1 MQKKTIKIKVCDL
14 KPAKDAIG
22 GRHHGHRGHHG
33 HQFTALLNQKEG
45 PGAQAPGGGYGT
57 HMVQ

>member
-22 GRHHGHRGHHG
+22 GRRHGHHRHHG
-33 HQFTALLNQKEG
+33 HQFNVLLNQKEG
-45 PGAQAPGGGYGT
+45 PGAQARDGGDGI
-57 HMVQ
+57 HMPQ

>member
-22 GRHHGHRGHHG
+22 GRRHHGHHG
-33 HQFTALLNQKEG
+33 HQFTSLLSQKEG
-45 PGAQAPGGGYGT
+45 PGVQAPGGGDGM
-57 HMVQ
+57 HMPQ

>member
-22 GRHHGHRGHHG
+22 GHHRHHGHRGHQH
-33 HQFTALLNQKEG
+33 TALLNQKEG
-45 PGAQAPGGGYGT
+45 PGVQAPGGDYGI
-57 HMVQ
+57 HMIQ

>member
-1 MQKKTIKIKVCDL
+1 MQKKTFKIKVCDL

-22 GRHHGHRGHHG
+22 GRGHHHRHHG

-45 PGAQAPGGGYGT
+45 PGAQAPGGGYGI

>member
-14 KPAKDAIG
+14 KPAKNAIGG
-22 GRHHGHRGHHG
+22 GRHHRHHG

-45 PGAQAPGGGYGT
+45 PGAQAPGGGYGI
-57 HMVQ
+57 HIIQ